1 MDAVA
6 QAIADPAR
14 RRILEELAKHPLT
27 AGEIAALFTISRPAV
42 SRHLRV
48 LRESGLVIDQPE
60 GRHRRYAVNTTT
72 LRPLASWIAALDR
85 AARWESNLDALNTE
99 VHRTKRERRRPT
111 YEQEKTAWSPS
122 PLEEYPRPR
131 AAGTT

>member
-1 MDAVA
+1 MDDIA

-14 RRILEELAKHPLT
+14 RRILEELASRPLT

-48 LRESGLVIDQPE
+48 LRESRLVIDE
-60 GRHRRYAVNTTT
+60 SDGRHRRYTINRAT
-72 LRPLASWIAALDR
+72 LRPLVSWIAALDR
-85 AARWESNLDALNTE
+85 AARWEHNLNALETE
-99 VHRTKRERRRPT
+99 VHRAKRERRRT
-111 YEQEKTAWSPS
+111 AHNEEKTSWNPQ
-122 PLEEYPRPR
+122 PPEEYPRLR